1 MNIHV
6 YGVFDFHCIV
16 GFLTYL
22 YACVPSIS
30 LFCTQIEYAC
40 EILLEM
46 IHVDDLPG
54 VKLTSPISDDDA
66 EEAIMGAF
74 VCIYSRAFEDEI
86 ESCTKLIPVLDMAQ
100 HSNDPNLD
108 HESDRDGN
116 VIVTAVRDLDKDEEL
131 SIAYLDANDDED
143 LSKFAIFYGFV
154 PGEGQSLKE
163 LVDERNPI
171 LFPS

>member
-1 MNIHV
+1 MCV
-6 YGVFDFHCIV
+6 YLHR
-16 GFLTYL
+16 
-22 YACVPSIS
+22 SS
-30 LFCTQIEYAC
+30 LQIEYAC

-46 IHVDDLPG
+46 IHFEDLPW
-54 VKLTSPISDDDA
+54 VKLTSPISDDDV

-116 VIVTAVRDLDKDEEL
+116 VIVTAVRDLHKDEEL
-131 SIAYLDANDDED
+131 SITYFDANNEED
-143 LSKFAIFYGFV
+143 LAKFAIFYGFI
-154 PGEGQSLKE
+154 PEEGRSLKE
-163 LVDERNPI
+163 LVDKRNPI